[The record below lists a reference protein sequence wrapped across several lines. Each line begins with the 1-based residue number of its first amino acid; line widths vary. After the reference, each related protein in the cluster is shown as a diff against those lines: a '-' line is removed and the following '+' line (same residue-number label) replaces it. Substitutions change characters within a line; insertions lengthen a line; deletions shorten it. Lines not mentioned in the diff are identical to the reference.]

1 MDRIIEIMR
10 DNPEI
15 SIHQMAGK
23 LEISDKQVRTAK
35 DKLIEQGRVKREG
48 PDKGGHWEVL
58 K

>member
-1 MDRIIEIMR
+1 
-10 DNPEI
+10 
-15 SIHQMAGK
+15 MAEK

-35 DKLIEQGRVKREG
+35 DNLIGQGRVKREG